1 MGPLVITVYG
11 APAPQGSKKGFVR
24 NGRVNMVESSKKVKP
39 WREAVKWAALEA
51 LRTGPE
57 DEQGM
62 AERIG
67 YPFGDVAVVVDVIF
81 RLPRP
86 RSHYR
91 TGRNAHLLRDAAPRF
106 PHGKPDIDKLL
117 RSTLDA
123 LGEAMV
129 WRDDSRVVIVQ
140 AQKHYGPPGARIEV
154 MAVTAA
160 LADDAAHEQT
170 DVPDDLGNDPVWPA

>member
-1 MGPLVITVYG
+1 MSAETTPEAERQGEGHNASGVHDLVIVVHGT
-11 APAPQGSKKGFVR
+11 PAPQGSKRHV
-24 NGRVNMVESSKKVKP
+24 GRGIMVESSKAVKP

-62 AERIG
+62 AERVG
-67 YPFGDVAVVVDVIF
+67 YPFDDAPVVVDVLF
-81 RLPRP
+81 YLPRP

-91 TGRNAHLLRDAAPRF
+91 TGKNGHLLRDAAPRY

-129 WRDDSRVVIVQ
+129 WRDDSRVVAIT
-140 AQKHYGPPGARIEV
+140 AHKHYGRPGARIEV
-154 MAVTAA
+154 AAVT
-160 LADDAAHEQT
+160 
-170 DVPDDLGNDPVWPA
+170 P